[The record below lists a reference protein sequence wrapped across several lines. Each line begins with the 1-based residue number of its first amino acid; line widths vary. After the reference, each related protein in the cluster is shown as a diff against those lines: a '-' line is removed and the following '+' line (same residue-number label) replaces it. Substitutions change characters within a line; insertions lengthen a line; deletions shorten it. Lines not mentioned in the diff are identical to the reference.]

1 MTAGIGQRLRPLTYV
16 RAKPAVPVAGV
27 PLVSRILRRLRD
39 QGIGEVVL
47 NLGHKPETLA
57 SLIGEGREFGLRV
70 RYSWEYPVLGSA
82 GGPRRA
88 MPLVGDDP
96 FLIVNGDTLTTVD
109 LQALWREHHDSGAV
123 VTLSLIRNPEP
134 RKYNGVL
141 VNDEGW
147 VTGFAK
153 AGQAETSYHFVG
165 PQVTA
170 HAAFAGV
177 KDNEYAESTWGCY
190 LPLIA
195 ANPRG
200 IRAFKVDGIQ
210 FLDIGTVADYMRTSE
225 TVAAAEGTTAWTTGQ
240 RVRIAPS
247 ARVTRSIVWDDVT
260 IGEGASVEDCVVTDG
275 VTIPPGARF
284 SNSAI
289 VAAASAD
296 GQPVR
301 DGDRIENGLL
311 ISPVEPKRS

>member
-1 MTAGIGQRLRPLTYV
+1 MTAGIGQRLRPLTHV

-27 PLVSRILRRLRD
+27 PLISRILRRLRD
-39 QGIGEVVL
+39 QGIREVVL
-47 NLGHKPETLA
+47 NLSHKPETLA
-57 SLIGEGREFGLRV
+57 ALIGEGREFGLKV
-70 RYSWEYPVLGSA
+70 RYSWEHPVLGSA

-123 VTLSLIRNPEP
+123 VTMSLIRNPEP
-134 RKYNGVL
+134 GKYNGVL
-141 VNDEGW
+141 VDDEGW
-147 VTGFAK
+147 VTGFAR

-165 PQVTA
+165 PQVAA

-177 KDNEYAESTWGCY
+177 NDGEYAESTWGCY

-195 ANPRG
+195 ASPRS
-200 IRAFKVDGIQ
+200 IRAFMVEGIQ
-210 FLDIGTVADYMRTSE
+210 FLDIGTVADYVRTSE
-225 TVAAAEGTTAWTTGQ
+225 TIAEAEGTTAWTVG
-240 RVRIAPS
+240 RNARIASS

-260 IGEGASVEDCVVTDG
+260 IGEDAVVDGCVVTDG
-275 VTIPPGARF
+275 VTIPSGARY

-289 VAAASAD
+289 VAAAD
-296 GQPVR
+296 
-301 DGDRIENGLL
+301 GLL
-311 ISPVEPKRS
+311 ISSVEPK

>member
-1 MTAGIGQRLRPLTYV
+1 VNAWPPRTFVMTAGIGQRLRPLTYV

-27 PLVSRILRRLRD
+27 PLISRILRRLRD
-39 QGIGEVVL
+39 QGVTDAVL
-47 NLGHKPETLA
+47 NLSHKPETLA
-57 SLIGEGREFGLRV
+57 ALIGEGHEFGLRV
-70 RYSWEYPVLGSA
+70 RYSWEHPVLGSA

-109 LQALWREHHDSGAV
+109 LRALWEEHHASGAV
-123 VTLSLIRNPEP
+123 VTMSLIRNPEP

-141 VNDEGW
+141 IDDEGW
-147 VTGFAK
+147 VTGFAR
-153 AGQAETSYHFVG
+153 AGEAETSYHFVG
-165 PQVTA
+165 PQVAA

-177 KDNEYAESTWGCY
+177 KEGEYAESTWGCY

-195 ANPRG
+195 SRPRS

-210 FLDIGTVADYMRTSE
+210 FLDIGTVADYVRTNE
-225 TVAAAEGTTAWTTGQ
+225 TIAEAEGTTAWTIG
-240 RVRIAPS
+240 RNARIAPS

-260 IGEGASVEDCVVTDG
+260 IGEGASVEGCVVTDG
-275 VTIPPGARF
+275 VTIPPGAQY

-289 VAAASAD
+289 VATD
-296 GQPVR
+296 
-301 DGDRIENGLL
+301 DGLL
-311 ISPVEPKRS
+311 ISRIEPK

>member
-27 PLVSRILRRLRD
+27 PLISRILRRLRD
-39 QGIGEVVL
+39 QGIGDVVL
-47 NLGHKPETLA
+47 NLSHKPETLA
-57 SLIGEGREFGLRV
+57 ALIGEGREFGMHV

-96 FLIVNGDTLTTVD
+96 FLLVNGDTLTSVD
-109 LQALWREHHDSGAV
+109 LQALWREHHESGAV
-123 VTLSLIRNPEP
+123 VTMSLIRNPEP
-134 RKYNGVL
+134 HKYNGVL
-141 VNDEGW
+141 VDDEGW

-165 PQVTA
+165 PQVAA

-177 KDNEYAESTWGCY
+177 KDGEYAESTWGCY
-190 LPLIA
+190 WPLIA
-195 ANPRG
+195 ANPRS

-210 FLDIGTVADYMRTSE
+210 FLDIGTVADYVRTSE
-225 TVAAAEGTTAWTTGQ
+225 TIAAAEGTTAWTIGHNA
-240 RVRIAPS
+240 RIAPS
-247 ARVTRSIVWDDVT
+247 ARVTRSIVWDNVT
-260 IGEGASVEDCVVTDG
+260 IGDDAVVDGCVVTDG
-275 VTIPPGARF
+275 VTIPPGARY

-289 VAAASAD
+289 VALPD
-296 GQPVR
+296 R
-301 DGDRIENGLL
+301 DGLL
-311 ISPVEPKRS
+311 ISPVEPK

>member
-27 PLVSRILRRLRD
+27 PLISRILRRLRD
-39 QGIGEVVL
+39 QGIRDVVL
-47 NLGHKPETLA
+47 NLSHKPETLA
-57 SLIGEGREFGLRV
+57 ALLGEGREFGMRV
-70 RYSWEYPVLGSA
+70 RYSWEFPVLGSA

-96 FLIVNGDTLTTVD
+96 FLIVNGDTLTSVD

-123 VTLSLIRNPEP
+123 VTMSLIRNPEP
-134 RKYNGVL
+134 HKYNGVL
-141 VNDEGW
+141 VDDDGW
-147 VTGFAK
+147 VTGFAR

-165 PQVTA
+165 PQVAA

-177 KDNEYAESTWGCY
+177 KEGEYAESTWGCY

-210 FLDIGTVADYMRTSE
+210 FLDIGTVADYVRTSE
-225 TVAAAEGTTAWTTGQ
+225 TIAAAEGSTAWTVG
-240 RVRIAPS
+240 RNARIAPS
-247 ARVTRSIVWDDVT
+247 ASVTRSIVWDDVT
-260 IGEGASVEDCVVTDG
+260 IGEGASLEGCVVTDG

-289 VAAASAD
+289 VAGAD
-296 GQPVR
+296 
-301 DGDRIENGLL
+301 GLL
-311 ISPVEPKRS
+311 ISPIEPK

>member
-1 MTAGIGQRLRPLTYV
+1 MTAGTGQRLRPLTYV
-16 RAKPAVPVAGV
+16 RAKPAVPVAGE
-27 PLVSRILRRLRD
+27 PLISRILRRLRD
-39 QGIGEVVL
+39 QGIGDVVL
-47 NLGHKPETLA
+47 NLSHKPETLA
-57 SLIGEGREFGLRV
+57 ALIGEGREFGLRA

-109 LQALWREHHDSGAV
+109 LQALWREHHDSGAQ
-123 VTLSLIRNPEP
+123 VTMSLIRNPEP

-141 VNDEGW
+141 VDDDGW
-147 VTGFAK
+147 VTGFAR

-165 PQVTA
+165 PQVAA

-177 KDNEYAESTWGCY
+177 KDGEYAESTWGCY

-195 ANPRG
+195 TNPRS

-210 FLDIGTVADYMRTSE
+210 FLDIGTVADYVRTSE
-225 TVAAAEGTTAWTTGQ
+225 TIAAAEGSTAWTVG
-240 RVRIAPS
+240 RNARIAPS

-260 IGEGASVEDCVVTDG
+260 IGEGASLEGCVVTDG
-275 VTIPPGARF
+275 VTIPPGASYSR
-284 SNSAI
+284 SAI
-289 VAAASAD
+289 VLAD
-296 GQPVR
+296 GLTPR
-301 DGDRIENGLL
+301 EGERIEGGLL
-311 ISPVEPKRS
+311 ISPVEPK